1 MMNTTEIMELALE
14 MSGMDEVP
22 GDSGI
27 ALPCDQVKKVMI
39 GVDIDTADLF
49 LARELGVD
57 LVIGHHPVTDGPAV
71 GLYTVMKRQVEL
83 MMRCG
88 IPINKAQKVLQKRI
102 DATERGSH
110 PKNFAKVG
118 QAAKIMNVPLMNIH
132 MPLDI
137 IAENTIQAHLD
148 EQLNEKSTV
157 GDVVEAL
164 KGIPEYQGE
173 VSSPVIRAGG
183 AKDYAGKVFASVAGG
198 TNGGPDVMKAYFE
211 AGVGTLVL
219 MHIPEDALSA
229 VKEQGIGNI
238 VIAGHMR
245 SDSVGINR
253 FIDALED
260 RGVEV
265 VAMGGVLRDE

>member
-1 MMNTTEIMELALE
+1 MMNTEQIMEVALE
-14 MSGMDEVP
+14 LAGLDEVTD
-22 GDSGI
+22 DSGI
-27 ALPCDQVKKVMI
+27 IVPCDKVEKVMMGI
-39 GVDIDTADLF
+39 DIETADLF
-49 LARELGVD
+49 LARELGAD
-57 LVIGHHPVTDGPAV
+57 LVIGHHPATGSPAL
-71 GLYTVMKRQVEL
+71 GLYKVMKRQVEL

-102 DATERGSH
+102 DSTYRGAH
-110 PKNFAKVG
+110 PKNFAKLE
-118 QAAKIMNVPLMNIH
+118 QAARLMEMPFMNIH

-137 IAENTIQAHLD
+137 VTENTTQAHLD
-148 EQLNEKSTV
+148 SQLEEESTV

-164 KGIPEYQGE
+164 KMMPEYQGE
-173 VSSPVIRAGG
+173 PAGPVIRAGSAG
-183 AKDYAGKVFASVAGG
+183 DYAGKVFVSFAGG

-245 SDSVGINR
+245 SDSIGINK
-253 FIDALED
+253 FLDALEE

-265 VAMGGVLRDE
+265 VSMGGVIRR